1 MVRERESKKDI
12 QPQVQAKI
20 NIILDEYKDFPKK
33 RRIDPTIIELNDYI
47 YKEQQREQGEWETLV
62 LYFEQESE
70 LRKYIKDSWEKSY
83 FMNEL
88 FVFFQ
93 EVNKSDSERL
103 QQRLILVCDILGEM
117 LFDLESKGKSWFW
130 KFRHILYKME
140 EYFLANSIGV

>member
-33 RRIDPTIIELNDYI
+33 RRIDPMIIELNDYI